1 MLELKINFDKSQS
14 IVTGVTYGRKRII
27 PNMLNCKMGKFSIK
41 YLGLPISDIPLK
53 VSDRDF
59 LPEKVG
65 HRLTLG
71 RDAF

>member
-1 MLELKINFDKSQS
+1 MLGLKINFDKSKS
-14 IVTGVTYGRKRII
+14 ILIGVRDGRKRII
-27 PNMLNCKMGKFSIK
+27 ENMLTCKMGEFPIK